1 MIYEVVDM
9 GSGFVIV
16 SKENVASGVQV
27 VERTKPQ
34 RNKQFLE
41 KLAAGLNREPA
52 SNSYL
57 VSLNVLS
64 KYEYAI

>member
-34 RNKQFLE
+34 LDKRFLD

>member
-34 RNKQFLE
+34 LDKLFLD
-41 KLAAGLNREPA
+41 KLAAGLNKEPA
-52 SNSYL
+52 SNAYL
-57 VSLNVLS
+57 VSLNV
-64 KYEYAI
+64 

>member
-16 SKENVASGVQV
+16 SKENVASAVQV
-27 VERTKPQ
+27 VDRTNPQ
-34 RNKQFLE
+34 LDQQFLD
-41 KLAAGLNREPA
+41 KLAAGLNTEPA